1 MTTTD
6 KPRQRIAS
14 EYTSSAVKTGE
25 LMPESPTKSKTHAF
39 SFGDPEPVLGSQIS
53 DYLGIF
59 SDTNGLWYLPPV
71 SLAGLAKT
79 MYANGTHA
87 SVLEFKQNQLLASF
101 KDNPMISRKEIR
113 LAFKDFEVFD
123 NAYFLAIRNHLG
135 GINRYVRLPAVNV
148 RVGTDSNFFLL
159 NSDGSF
165 QEYYGTEII
174 HLNGGDIRQSIYGV
188 PTYFS
193 GIHSILL
200 GEAATLFRRKYYLNG
215 AHSGYILVT
224 FDLDDEKA
232 EDIEQA
238 ITQSKGPGNHRSLYM
253 NMESTISG
261 KPGYT
266 KDRVQLIPVG
276 DFGNR
281 DEYDKIKEVT
291 QQDILNM
298 HRVPAGLASIMANN
312 AAGHGDLKNVREVYY
327 DCETIPK
334 QAIWQEL
341 NERLPARAKIGFNEP
356 RWLTVQN
363 EGA

>member
-1 MTTTD
+1 MTTQ
-6 KPRQRIAS
+6 KPRERIDS
-14 EYTSSAVKTGE
+14 SYTTSTSGV
-25 LMPESPTKSKTHAF
+25 LMPNQEEVQPTAF

-53 DYLGIF
+53 DYLGVF
-59 SDTNGLWYLPPV
+59 ADSNGYWYVPPV

-87 SVLEFKQNQLLASF
+87 SVLEFKHNQLLASWQ
-101 KDNPMISRKEIR
+101 DNPMIARREAR
-113 LAFKDFEVFD
+113 AAFKDFEVFD
-123 NAYFLAIRNHLG
+123 NAYFLAIRNWLG
-135 GINRYVRLPAVNV
+135 GINRYVRLPAVNM
-148 RVGTDSNFFLL
+148 RVGTEDNYYLL
-159 NSDGSF
+159 NSNGSWT
-165 QEYYGTEII
+165 EYDAADII
-174 HLNGGDIRQSIYGV
+174 HLNGGDIRQGLYGV

-200 GEAATLFRRKYYLNG
+200 GEAATLFRRKYYQNG
-215 AHSGYILVT
+215 AHTGYILVT
-224 FDLDDEKA
+224 FDLDKNKA
-232 EDIEQA
+232 SELQSA
-238 ITQSKGPGNHRSLYM
+238 ISQSKGPGNHRSMYL
-253 NMESTISG
+253 NMASTLQG

-266 KDRVQLIPVG
+266 KDRVQVIPVG

-281 DEYDKIKEVT
+281 DEYDKIKEIT

-341 NERLPARAKIGFNEP
+341 NDQLLTRAKIGFNEP
-356 RWLTVQN
+356 RWLVDVKAN
-363 EGA
+363 K

>member
-1 MTTTD
+1 MMNTT
-6 KPRQRIAS
+6 KPRQRVDRL
-14 EYTSSAVKTGE
+14 YTSVMNGG
-25 LMPESPTKSKTHAF
+25 LMPQKKKSKTRAF
-39 SFGDPEPVLGSQIS
+39 SFGDPEPVLGNQIG
-53 DYLGIF
+53 DYLGVF
-59 SDTNGLWYLPPV
+59 ADMNGYWYLPPV

-79 MYANGTHA
+79 LYANGTHA
-87 SVLEFKQNQLLASF
+87 SVLEFKQNQLLASVQ
-101 KDNPMISRKEIR
+101 DNPMITRAEFR
-113 LAFKDFEVFD
+113 GAFKDFEVFD
-123 NAYFLAIRNHLG
+123 NAYFLAIRNWLG
-135 GINRYVRLPAVNV
+135 GINRYVRLPAINV
-148 RVGTDSNFFLL
+148 RVGTDDNYFLL
-159 NSDGSF
+159 QSDGSF
-165 QEYYGTEII
+165 LEYPASDII
-174 HLNGGDIRQSIYGV
+174 HLNGGDIRQAIYGV
-188 PTYFS
+188 PTYFA

-224 FDLDDEKA
+224 FDLDDDKA
-232 EDIEQA
+232 DDIEQA
-238 ITQSKGPGNHRSLYM
+238 IVQSKGPGNHRSLFL

-266 KDRVQLIPVG
+266 KDRVQLLPVG

-341 NERLPARAKIGFNEP
+341 NERLLTRGRVVFKEP
-356 RWLTVQN
+356 RWLHIK
-363 EGA
+363 EI